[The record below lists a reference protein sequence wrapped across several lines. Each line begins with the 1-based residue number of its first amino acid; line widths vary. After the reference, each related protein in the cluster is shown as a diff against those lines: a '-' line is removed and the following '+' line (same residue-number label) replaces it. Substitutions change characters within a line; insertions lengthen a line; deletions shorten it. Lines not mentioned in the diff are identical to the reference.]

1 MEISQSLSQGPI
13 NPETMHRSIVLSR
26 TSLDFSKIHLV
37 IPSGKLQLLQ
47 TKTGFVSCMFFWCST
62 FTNHSCSTFWLNPKK
77 RTWLPNGDGTLVKT
91 TSTTATLLLTEDSQL
106 TGTRTIWGTLT
117 PISNSGTRESLWS
130 TPIGGAET
138 RSLESTST
146 WERGT
151 VWSHPYLASTT
162 MICSRRPRPKTLSGH
177 RSVLINQ
184 CFDLK
189 SESI

>member
-1 MEISQSLSQGPI
+1 MEIFPSLSQGPI
-13 NPETMHRSIVLSR
+13 NLETTHRSIVRSR
-26 TSLDFSKIHLV
+26 TSLDSSKIHLV
-37 IPSGKLQLLQ
+37 IPSGKLPLLQ
-47 TKTGFVSCMFFWCST
+47 TKTGFVSCMFFWFST
-62 FTNHSCSTFWLNPKK
+62 FTNHSCSTFWPNLRK

-91 TSTTATLLLTEDSQL
+91 TSTTVTLRLIGDSQL
-106 TGTRTIWGTLT
+106 TDTRTIWGILI

-151 VWSHPYLASTT
+151 AWNHPYLASTT
-162 MICSRRPRPKTLSGH
+162 MIYSRRPRPKTPSGH
-177 RSVLINQ
+177 RSVPISQ
-184 CFDLK
+184 CSDFK